1 MERRVK
7 LCRLTEIVGQ
17 ITVIT
22 LDPGHAI
29 LSFLSGCLIPLFL
42 SRLFFFF
49 FFFSL
54 NANLLLCDELIRARK
69 CHMPFNKWKDIC
81 FLKRYVIE
89 VSCEYCFVI
98 KLLQTLSCNKV
109 FKCTRKDKKIL
120 SVSHVHSY
128 EIVRYRLG
136 QRIERKKVTF
146 MGKRMKSLE

>member
-1 MERRVK
+1 MSYAIQQMERY
-7 LCRLTEIVGQ
+7 
-17 ITVIT
+17 
-22 LDPGHAI
+22 
-29 LSFLSGCLIPLFL
+29 
-42 SRLFFFF
+42 LFFKT
-49 FFFSL
+49 
-54 NANLLLCDELIRARK
+54 LCDW
-69 CHMPFNKWKDIC
+69 C
-81 FLKRYVIE
+81 IE

-136 QRIERKKVTF
+136 QRIERKKLTF